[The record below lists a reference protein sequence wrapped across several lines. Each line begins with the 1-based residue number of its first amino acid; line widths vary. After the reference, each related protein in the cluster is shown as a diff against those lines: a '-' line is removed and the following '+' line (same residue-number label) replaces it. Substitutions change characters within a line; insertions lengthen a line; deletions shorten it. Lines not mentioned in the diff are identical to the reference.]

1 LQKKACHRRSFRA
14 HATAGS
20 LFPRMRWPLKPPFP
34 ERSWRSINRRFGAV
48 ALRDQDLPALFKGSN
63 SNGSERSRLPVA
75 AKIAFET
82 AGAMGGTPGSP
93 RRLVR
98 FSDMNV
104 HGWHIRLTATGAGCK
119 IPSASFSGWKN
130 PCPISSMTAAAARSP
145 RRNTGWRTCQT
156 MMPPWSGGG
165 PHGVG
170 DGGSRGGMACASDQ
184 PARRSTGL
192 SPSPKFQHSS
202 GADVSPVLPS
212 ARACRADSD
221 PVRTHDGATHA
232 VANRSAIDLTKRR
245 GFFAGARSRRAG
257 RAPS

>member
-1 LQKKACHRRSFRA
+1 
-14 HATAGS
+14 
-20 LFPRMRWPLKPPFP
+20 MRWPSKPPFP
-34 ERSWRSINRRFGAV
+34 ERSWRSMNRRFGAV
-48 ALRDQDLPALFKGSN
+48 GLRDQDLPALFKSSN

-93 RRLVR
+93 RRLDR
-98 FSDMNV
+98 FSDMKV
-104 HGWHIRLTATGAGCK
+104 HGWHIRQAQWLISIEIGLIDYTIGQCVGAGIDLRLCLFA
-119 IPSASFSGWKN
+119 AS
-130 PCPISSMTAAAARSP
+130 PTE
-145 RRNTGWRTCQT
+145 
-156 MMPPWSGGG
+156 
-165 PHGVG
+165 
-170 DGGSRGGMACASDQ
+170 RGG
-184 PARRSTGL
+184 
-192 SPSPKFQHSS
+192 PSPKFQHSS
-202 GADVSPVLPS
+202 GADVSPVLSS